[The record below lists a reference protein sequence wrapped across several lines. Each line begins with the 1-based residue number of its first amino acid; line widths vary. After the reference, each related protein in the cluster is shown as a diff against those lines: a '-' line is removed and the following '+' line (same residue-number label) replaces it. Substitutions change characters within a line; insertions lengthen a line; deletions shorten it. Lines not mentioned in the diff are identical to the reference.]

1 MLQGILHTVTLIKV
15 WQKRPIVNF
24 SPPLTLLM
32 IVIPSAKNPSK
43 SSNLV
48 IFGPWDIHWHMESCF
63 QRFGWV
69 FKATR
74 GVKTEL
80 VPKKSYFCW
89 NHKVKS
95 AISSTAI
102 KHPKTP
108 NFLNVLAIFQTNL
121 VKRMGK
127 ALVPAVP
134 RLFSHLGHPTLGL
147 QSHVLFWVRIMKRR
161 VRTVAMPFLLSVLVL
176 CLPKHCMLVQLLRE
190 KIAALSI

>member
-15 WQKRPIVNF
+15 QQKRPIVNF

-108 NFLNVLAIFQTNL
+108 KFLRFLAFFQNL
-121 VKRMGK
+121 CMVHGKSQEHKCVISGLSQIIRMFFHC
-127 ALVPAVP
+127 PQCH
-134 RLFSHLGHPTLGL
+134 SL
-147 QSHVLFWVRIMKRR
+147 Q
-161 VRTVAMPFLLSVLVL
+161 
-176 CLPKHCMLVQLLRE
+176 
-190 KIAALSI
+190 

>member
-15 WQKRPIVNF
+15 QQKRPIVNF

-48 IFGPWDIHWHMESCF
+48 IFGPWDINWHMKSCF
-63 QRFGWV
+63 QMFGWV

-108 NFLNVLAIFQTNL
+108 KLLKKYRFCRVLLDASMNL
-121 VKRMGK
+121 YIKSTYK
-127 ALVPAVP
+127 
-134 RLFSHLGHPTLGL
+134 
-147 QSHVLFWVRIMKRR
+147 
-161 VRTVAMPFLLSVLVL
+161 
-176 CLPKHCMLVQLLRE
+176 
-190 KIAALSI
+190 

>member
-1 MLQGILHTVTLIKV
+1 
-15 WQKRPIVNF
+15 
-24 SPPLTLLM
+24 M

-108 NFLNVLAIFQTNL
+108 IFLNVLAIFQTNL

-134 RLFSHLGHPTLGL
+134 RLFSHLGHAN
-147 QSHVLFWVRIMKRR
+147 QVLWRR
-161 VRTVAMPFLLSVLVL
+161 SKSKVLSSQWKKLMQAIFCSGKWLRRTFYQEGS
-176 CLPKHCMLVQLLRE
+176 C
-190 KIAALSI
+190 I

>member
-1 MLQGILHTVTLIKV
+1 MCANLQTYNKTQEGSQNVTRNTTYGHFDQSLAETANS
-15 WQKRPIVNF
+15 QF
-24 SPPLTLLM
+24 FTPLTLLM
-32 IVIPSAKNPSK
+32 IVIPSANNPSI

-108 NFLNVLAIFQTNL
+108 KFLNFLAIFQNDL

-134 RLFSHLGHPTLGL
+134 RLFSHLGHP
-147 QSHVLFWVRIMKRR
+147 SN
-161 VRTVAMPFLLSVLVL
+161 
-176 CLPKHCMLVQLLRE
+176 
-190 KIAALSI
+190 AL

>member
-1 MLQGILHTVTLIKV
+1 MFGGWHTFGFGSEAIEWEENKKN
-15 WQKRPIVNF
+15 WQKLTF
-24 SPPLTLLM
+24 SPHWPVDHCHSKCL
-32 IVIPSAKNPSK
+32 NPSK
-43 SSNLV
+43 SSDLV
-48 IFGPWDIHWHMESCF
+48 TLGPWDVHWHKKSCF

-102 KHPKTP
+102 KHPKAP
-108 NFLNVLAIFQTNL
+108 KFLNILAIFQNNL

-134 RLFSHLGHPTLGL
+134 RLFSHLGHPSAGSHPLG
-147 QSHVLFWVRIMKRR
+147 
-161 VRTVAMPFLLSVLVL
+161 ALLPSAPAGQCFV
-176 CLPKHCMLVQLLRE
+176 C
-190 KIAALSI
+190 

>member
-1 MLQGILHTVTLIKV
+1 MLKSFLNPLKSSDLVTL
-15 WQKRPIVNF
+15 
-24 SPPLTLLM
+24 
-32 IVIPSAKNPSK
+32 
-43 SSNLV
+43 
-48 IFGPWDIHWHMESCF
+48 GPWDVHWHMESCF
-63 QRFGWV
+63 QMFGWV

-108 NFLNVLAIFQTNL
+108 KFLNFLAIFQNDL

-134 RLFSHLGHPTLGL
+134 RLFSHLGHPSPQILELEGL
-147 QSHVLFWVRIMKRR
+147 RGFRASGD
-161 VRTVAMPFLLSVLVL
+161 
-176 CLPKHCMLVQLLRE
+176 
-190 KIAALSI
+190 KIGSYFH

>member
-1 MLQGILHTVTLIKV
+1 MLQGILHTVTMIKV
-15 WQKRPIVNF
+15 QQKRPIVNF

-108 NFLNVLAIFQTNL
+108 NFLNFLAIFQNIL

-134 RLFSHLGHPTLGL
+134 RLFSHLGHPSQQTSSKPGGAPALGGRG
-147 QSHVLFWVRIMKRR
+147 VWAIVG
-161 VRTVAMPFLLSVLVL
+161 
-176 CLPKHCMLVQLLRE
+176 E
-190 KIAALSI
+190 

>member
-1 MLQGILHTVTLIKV
+1 
-15 WQKRPIVNF
+15 
-24 SPPLTLLM
+24 M

-48 IFGPWDIHWHMESCF
+48 IFGPWDIHWNMESCF

-102 KHPKTP
+102 KHPKAP
-108 NFLNVLAIFQTNL
+108 KFLNILAIFQNNL

-134 RLFSHLGHPTLGL
+134 RLFSHLGHPSLSCCSCQDLGC
-147 QSHVLFWVRIMKRR
+147 SHGTKKRGVHLWTGKVRSQGPQLVSSSRNGKIDRKMSNGFNPYLKRD
-161 VRTVAMPFLLSVLVL
+161 L
-176 CLPKHCMLVQLLRE
+176 CVF
-190 KIAALSI
+190 

>member
-1 MLQGILHTVTLIKV
+1 MFKSFLNPLKSSDLVTL
-15 WQKRPIVNF
+15 
-24 SPPLTLLM
+24 
-32 IVIPSAKNPSK
+32 
-43 SSNLV
+43 
-48 IFGPWDIHWHMESCF
+48 GPWDVHWHMESCF

-74 GVKTEL
+74 RVKTEL

-108 NFLNVLAIFQTNL
+108 KFLNFLAIFQNIL

-134 RLFSHLGHPTLGL
+134 RLFSHLGHPRGSQFFFLRTLKICDCTAHNVQDSYFCEKTGGL
-147 QSHVLFWVRIMKRR
+147 QV
-161 VRTVAMPFLLSVLVL
+161 
-176 CLPKHCMLVQLLRE
+176 
-190 KIAALSI
+190 